1 MPRKNLSIFDVL
13 GFKRNGCLRQVLA
26 SEQKRGEISDCR
38 FQILRWE
45 NIPNLKIFPQ
55 RDTRCRKIQKLQI
68 QSAI

>member
-26 SEQKRGEISDCR
+26 SEQMRGEISDCR

-45 NIPNLKIFPQ
+45 NIPQPENIP
-55 RDTRCRKIQKLQI
+55 T
-68 QSAI
+68 A